1 MMLRSM
7 VAIKRIC
14 LLVSVAVGVSFCG
27 CQSARISVADE
38 QMGRGEYFDAA
49 ATYRKIYNN
58 LKKPSERT
66 LRGEVAYKLGIAH
79 SKLNQNA
86 RAAGAFRNALRYG
99 YPDSLLYLHIA
110 KALHAE
116 GRYGEA
122 AEAYRQYM
130 MMSADDES
138 AKTGLRGVV
147 LAEEMRRNPTRYK
160 VVNARLFNSR
170 RSDFAPALLG
180 DKIYLTTTN
189 EKATGTV
196 RSEVTGMKRAD
207 IWEVSKD
214 EQGKWQR
221 PEPVKGELNTE
232 ADEGIVS
239 FSPDGRIMYLTRA
252 KRRTDA
258 DTKVEIV
265 VSSRS
270 DASWSA
276 ARNFD
281 LIEDTVY
288 NYGHPSVDPSGKYIY
303 FTSDRQGTYGESDI
317 WRMRLDAKSG
327 AIPENLGASINT
339 TGREMFP
346 YAYSDSILYFSSDG
360 LPGMGGLDIFKAV
373 LTPSGAWKVTN
384 MGVPV
389 NSAAD
394 DFGITFYPGREAGYF
409 SSGRGDARGYDHI
422 YSFELPDL
430 KITISGVV
438 TDFEEEPIAG
448 ARIRIVGRD
457 GSNRR
462 TVSRDDG
469 TFSFDLERGVSYIM
483 QAGAKGYLNARQ
495 EFVTD
500 SVEQDAEYEV
510 NFMLASLTVP
520 NVVENIFYD
529 YNKATLRPESTV
541 ALDSLAQILRD
552 NPSITVEMS
561 SHTDRVGSDGYNN
574 RLSESRAKSVVDYL
588 ISAGIQAERLKW
600 KGYGKSQPKKVT
612 KRVARLYPQFKEG
625 QILDEKFVNTL
636 NEEDRDAADQINR
649 RTEFK
654 VISTNFE
661 SQL

>member
-265 VSSRS
+265 ISSRS

-346 YAYSDSILYFSSDG
+346 CAYSDSILYFSSDG

-462 TVSRDDG
+462 AVSRDDG

-574 RLSESRAKSVVDYL
+574 CLSESRAKSVVDYL

-600 KGYGKSQPKKVT
+600 KGYGKSHPKKVT

>member
-27 CQSARISVADE
+27 CQSARLSVADE
-38 QMGRGEYFDAA
+38 QMDRGEYFDAA

-86 RAAGAFRNALRYG
+86 RAAAAFRNALRYG

-574 RLSESRAKSVVDYL
+574 CLSESRAKSVVDYL

-600 KGYGKSQPKKVT
+600 KGYGKSHPKKVT

>member
-265 VSSRS
+265 ISSRS

-462 TVSRDDG
+462 AVSRDDG

-600 KGYGKSQPKKVT
+600 KGYGKSHPKKVT

>member
-27 CQSARISVADE
+27 CQSARLSVADE
-38 QMGRGEYFDAA
+38 QMDRGEYFDAA

-86 RAAGAFRNALRYG
+86 RAAAAFRNALRYG

-303 FTSDRQGTYGESDI
+303 FTSDRPGTYGECDI

-327 AIPENLGASINT
+327 AMPENLGASINT

-574 RLSESRAKSVVDYL
+574 CLSESRAKSVVDYL

-600 KGYGKSQPKKVT
+600 KGYGKSHPKKVT

>member
-27 CQSARISVADE
+27 CQSARLSVADE
-38 QMGRGEYFDAA
+38 QMDRGEYFDAA

-574 RLSESRAKSVVDYL
+574 CLSESRAKSVVDYL

-600 KGYGKSQPKKVT
+600 KGYGKSHPKKVT

>member
-27 CQSARISVADE
+27 CQSARLSVADE
-38 QMGRGEYFDAA
+38 QMDRGEYFDAA

-86 RAAGAFRNALRYG
+86 RAAAAFRNALRYG

-303 FTSDRQGTYGESDI
+303 FTSDRPGTYGECDI

-327 AIPENLGASINT
+327 AMPENLGASINT

-430 KITISGVV
+430 KITISGTV

-574 RLSESRAKSVVDYL
+574 CLSESRAKSVVDYL

-600 KGYGKSQPKKVT
+600 KGYGKSHPKKVT

>member
-1 MMLRSM
+1 M
-7 VAIKRIC
+7 VGVKRIC
-14 LLVSVAVGVSFCG
+14 LFVFISVVVTLGG
-27 CQSARISVADE
+27 CRSAKMSVADE
-38 QMGRGEYFDAA
+38 QMERGEYFDAA

-99 YPDSLLYLHIA
+99 YPDSLLYRHIA
-110 KALHAE
+110 KALHAD
-116 GRYGEA
+116 GRYAEA
-122 AEAYRQYM
+122 AEAYRQYL
-130 MMSADDES
+130 MMSPDDEV
-138 AKTGLRGVV
+138 AKIGLRGVT

-160 VVNARLFNSR
+160 VSNAKLFNSR

-189 EKATGTV
+189 EKAIGSA

-221 PEPVKGELNTE
+221 PEPVKGELSTE

-265 VSSRS
+265 TSSRI

-281 LIEDTVY
+281 LIEDTVH
-288 NYGHPSVDPSGKYIY
+288 NYGHPSVDPSGQYIY
-303 FTSDRQGTYGESDI
+303 FTSDRPGTYGGCDI

-327 AIPENLGASINT
+327 AVPENLGPAVNT

-346 YAYSDSILYFSSDG
+346 YAYSDSIIYFSSDG

-373 LTPSGAWKVTN
+373 LTPSGVWKVTN

-394 DFGITFYPGREAGYF
+394 DFGITFYPGREAGFF
-409 SSGRGDARGYDHI
+409 SSARGDARGYDHI

-430 KITISGVV
+430 KISISGMV

-462 TVSRDDG
+462 AVSRDDG

-500 SVEQDAEYEV
+500 TAEQDAEYEV

-561 SHTDRVGSDGYNN
+561 SHTDRVGSDAYNN

-588 ISAGIQAERLKW
+588 ISAGIQPERLKW
-600 KGYGKSQPKKVT
+600 KGYGKSHPKKVT

-625 QILDEKFVNTL
+625 QILNEEFVNSL
-636 NEEDRDAADQINR
+636 SEEERDVADQINR

-654 VISTNFE
+654 VTSTDFD

>member
-27 CQSARISVADE
+27 CQSARLSVADE
-38 QMGRGEYFDAA
+38 QMDRGEYFDAA

-86 RAAGAFRNALRYG
+86 RAAAAFRNALRYG

-327 AIPENLGASINT
+327 GIPENLGASINT

-430 KITISGVV
+430 KITISGTV

-574 RLSESRAKSVVDYL
+574 CLSESRAKSVVDYL

-600 KGYGKSQPKKVT
+600 KGYGKSHPKKVT

>member
-27 CQSARISVADE
+27 CQSARLSVADE
-38 QMGRGEYFDAA
+38 QMDRGEYFDAA

-327 AIPENLGASINT
+327 AMPENLGASINT

-574 RLSESRAKSVVDYL
+574 CLSESRAKSVVDYL